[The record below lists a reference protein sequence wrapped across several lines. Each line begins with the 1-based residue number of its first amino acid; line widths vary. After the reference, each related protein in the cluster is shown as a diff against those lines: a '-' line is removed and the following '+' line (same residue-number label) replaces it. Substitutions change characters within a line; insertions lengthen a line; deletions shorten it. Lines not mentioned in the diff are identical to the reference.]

1 MASEFEDQYGD
12 DPEMSRL
19 LRERLPR
26 HPAPA
31 RLRAAVARALK
42 PPVPRPGWGAP
53 WLAPALS
60 ALATA
65 LVMVMWMVPS
75 LPRTRPADPIQPLV
89 RAVLTD
95 HSRTIIW
102 GESRPDVVPAALP
115 RVMEESGV
123 MLNWVFTGDH
133 EIQLVD
139 ARPTYL
145 EGARGLE
152 LVYKDVDGHTV
163 TYVIMPGG
171 NVALPEAGRVQID
184 RWRPVVRTESGFS
197 LILWK
202 QQGLLCVLVSDLV
215 SPNDLARFKEY
226 FVKVRSSTEPFSIW

>member
-1 MASEFEDQYGD
+1 
-12 DPEMSRL
+12 
-19 LRERLPR
+19 
-26 HPAPA
+26 
-31 RLRAAVARALK
+31 
-42 PPVPRPGWGAP
+42 
-53 WLAPALS
+53 
-60 ALATA
+60 
-65 LVMVMWMVPS
+65 
-75 LPRTRPADPIQPLV
+75 
-89 RAVLTD
+89 
-95 HSRTIIW
+95 
-102 GESRPDVVPAALP
+102 
-115 RVMEESGV
+115 MEESGV

-163 TYVIMPGG
+163 TYVMMPGG

-226 FVKVRSSTEPFSIW
+226 FVKVRSSTEPYSIY